1 MLIKQIQKVG
11 NRGARSKK
19 QCSFGHDSFSPWD
32 IPVLRT
38 HSCNNKVIS
47 DSALKNVDP

>member
-11 NRGARSKK
+11 NRGARGKK

-32 IPVLRT
+32 IRVRA
-38 HSCNNKVIS
+38 IEI
-47 DSALKNVDP
+47 NVRCVP